1 MEECFMGMDDADD
14 VGQWPVIHAYT
25 REEAI
30 SDGVLVDVSE
40 MAREAG
46 FRYPVA
52 VTRWVYEECIA
63 VPTDTFGQDTRGR
76 LWDLLVVLSVA
87 CRNGSLQDETLFR
100 LLVRNDNREAK
111 GNTLK
116 AVCHAGDAGEPVITV
131 MFPSED

>member
-1 MEECFMGMDDADD
+1 MGMDDADD

-40 MAREAG
+40 MASEAG

-52 VTRWVYEECIA
+52 VTRWVYEECVA
-63 VPTDTFGQDTRGR
+63 VPPGTVGQDELGR
-76 LWDLLVVLSVA
+76 LWDLLVVLSVG
-87 CRNGSLQDETLFR
+87 CRTGSLSDETLFSLR
-100 LLVRNDNREAK
+100 VRNDDREAK
-111 GNTLK
+111 DRTLK
-116 AVCHAGDAGEPVITV
+116 AVCHPGDTGEPVITV